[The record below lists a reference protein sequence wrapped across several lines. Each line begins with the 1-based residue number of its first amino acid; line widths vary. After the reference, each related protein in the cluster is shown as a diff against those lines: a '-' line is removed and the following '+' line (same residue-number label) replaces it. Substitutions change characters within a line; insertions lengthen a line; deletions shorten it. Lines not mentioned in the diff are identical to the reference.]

1 MRHFCYCSNVHHS
14 TWDRTHRV
22 AKVMEEHESQRKN
35 SESKGERARAL
46 TLGALLLIGKS
57 KTPGSLRL
65 CQSLTCSKQCSSL
78 PFCSAVAFL
87 PFALY
92 SLSTSAVSWSAW
104 PGRSRPGIPSSLS
117 SSNPSLTSPNHCNTL
132 LSLSDDIERF
142 LWWKPTELWHLSSR
156 KEHLWMSG
164 QATWVIQSS
173 SNFWTEPLDTPG
185 VFSDATWQ
193 RCVQPAVD
201 TSFNTWDYGTRG
213 SILEHLGFNHLPE
226 DILRSI
232 SDNSRQMSNL
242 ASLVIYLN
250 SWLFSFFQKEIQPSE
265 ILYCCCQDSDILDI
279 C

>member
-14 TWDRTHRV
+14 TRDRTHRV

-57 KTPGSLRL
+57 KTPGSPRL

-117 SSNPSLTSPNHCNTL
+117 SSNPAQTT
-132 LSLSDDIERF
+132 
-142 LWWKPTELWHLSSR
+142 
-156 KEHLWMSG
+156 
-164 QATWVIQSS
+164 ATPCSVSVMI
-173 SNFWTEPLDTPG
+173 L
-185 VFSDATWQ
+185 
-193 RCVQPAVD
+193 
-201 TSFNTWDYGTRG
+201 RG
-213 SILEHLGFNHLPE
+213 SCDENQQNF
-226 DILRSI
+226 
-232 SDNSRQMSNL
+232 
-242 ASLVIYLN
+242 
-250 SWLFSFFQKEIQPSE
+250 
-265 ILYCCCQDSDILDI
+265 DI
-279 C
+279 CQAGKSICECLVRLPG